1 MGDRD
6 YYRKEYMKG
15 RGPFQIGFDNATV
28 SLIIF
33 NLVVFSILL
42 GLYLI
47 YLVIYDTAVSAE
59 PAFAQDIHRNLNLP
73 ADASE
78 YLFRPWT
85 ALSYMFTH
93 FGFWRLFSNMIWLW
107 GFGSIFQSIAG
118 SDKVIPVYIYAGL
131 TGALFFLVGSSIF
144 DANLAPQMSGGTAAI
159 VGIAV
164 ATTAMSPGYRLFP
177 MLGNG
182 IPLWILTAIFLVLDL
197 GSISMSV
204 NLVLAHIAAGLM
216 GYLYVMMLK
225 QGKDIG
231 AWMNRAGNWVLEL
244 FSPEKK
250 YRNKERETL
259 YYKTDKKPFVK
270 KPNLTQAKLDEILDK
285 INQRGY
291 ESLTPEEKEFLKKA
305 SEHL

>member
-6 YYRKEYMKG
+6 YYRKDYMKG

-73 ADASE
+73 ADPSE
-78 YLFRPWT
+78 FIRRPWT

-93 FGFWRLFSNMIWLW
+93 FGFWRLFSNMLWLW

-131 TGALFFLVGSSIF
+131 TGAMFFLVGSSAF
-144 DANLAPQMSGGTAAI
+144 DANLAPQMSGGAAAI
-159 VGIAV
+159 VGLAV
-164 ATTAMSPGYRLFP
+164 AATAMSPGYRLFP

-204 NLVLAHIAAGLM
+204 NLLLAHIGAGLM
-216 GYLYVMMLK
+216 GYVFVLLLK
-225 QGKDIG
+225 QGRDIG
-231 AWMNRAGNWVLEL
+231 AWINRAGNWTMEL

-250 YRNKERETL
+250 YRNKEKETL
-259 YYKTDKKPFVK
+259 YYKAEKKPYTK

-291 ESLTPEEKEFLKKA
+291 ESLSPEEKEFLKKA